1 MMAVYLI
8 FLLKSFKLCV
18 LVTYIVTIC
27 DSFLCTRKTT
37 LLSKQQVEKEFKES
51 LIVEKQLTKTSKT
64 KLIKYRTVKKRCC
77 YLRV

>member
-51 LIVEKQLTKTSKT
+51 LIVEKHLTKTSKT
-64 KLIKYRTVKKRCC
+64 KLIKCRTVKKRCC